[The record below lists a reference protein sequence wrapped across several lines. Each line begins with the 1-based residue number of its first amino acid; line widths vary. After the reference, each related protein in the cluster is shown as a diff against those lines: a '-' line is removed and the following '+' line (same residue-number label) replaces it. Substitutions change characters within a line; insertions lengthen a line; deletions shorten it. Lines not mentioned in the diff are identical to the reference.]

1 MISATATLQATITAT
16 ATLMA
21 IQIGGCSDATV
32 RNTDSTYSVTV
43 ASGGTLI
50 LADTVFN
57 FYVNGV
63 LDQTATVASMV
74 NQTFNI
80 Q

>member
-1 MISATATLQATITAT
+1 MISATATLQVTITAT
-16 ATLMA
+16 AQLMSVQTGSCA
-21 IQIGGCSDATV
+21 DATV
-32 RNTDSTYSVTV
+32 RNTDSTYTTTV
-43 ASGGTLI
+43 APGATLI